1 MRPSPCMRADCMI
14 DDLDSPRVAGVG
26 CLFTSSF
33 RQGNCCKNV
42 LL

>member
-14 DDLDSPRVAGVG
+14 DDLDSRVAGEG

-33 RQGNCCKNV
+33 RQGNCCKNG